1 MSTKFENPYAAIKGV
16 FHEPNRL
23 AILSSL
29 SQSSEGRTFNELKD
43 ECSLTDGNLS
53 RHLKAL
59 EDAKVVRIRKSFV
72 KSKPQTTVFLTDR
85 GREKFLEYLQA
96 LEEVLAKAAGTL
108 NLEERKSTL
117 PLLFG
122 KTVGA

>member
-1 MSTKFENPYAAIKGV
+1 MSTKYENPYVAIKGI

-29 SQSSEGRTFNELKD
+29 CQYSEGRTFNELKD
-43 ECSLTDGNLS
+43 ECGLTDGNLS

-72 KSKPQTTVFLTDR
+72 NSKPQTTVFLTDR
-85 GREKFLEYLQA
+85 GREKFVEYLQA
-96 LEEVLAKAAGTL
+96 LEEVLVKAAGSL
-108 NLEERKSTL
+108 NEEDNAESLISIAKAIR
-117 PLLFG
+117 
-122 KTVGA
+122 A